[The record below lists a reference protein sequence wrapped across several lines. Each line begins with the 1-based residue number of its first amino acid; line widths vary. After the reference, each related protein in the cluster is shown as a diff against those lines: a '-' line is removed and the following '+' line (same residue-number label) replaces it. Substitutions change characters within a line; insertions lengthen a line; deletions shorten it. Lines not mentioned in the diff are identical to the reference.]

1 MPKLQVTAIAPP
13 SITSDNPLIYQ
24 PPDLSKS
31 TLLGRLA
38 IAGGSLGFGALI
50 LMASAWAV
58 QSRIRYF
65 TVDNAV
71 FDTKTVELRSPQ
83 DGSIVEFNV
92 KPGSEVEFLNKK

>member
-1 MPKLQVTAIAPP
+1 MPEPQVKPSVSP
-13 SITSDNPLIYQ
+13 SIASRNSSIYQ
-24 PPDLSKS
+24 SPDLSKS
-31 TLLGRLA
+31 TLLGRLT